1 LEPRENKFFL
11 SGYLESV
18 CSAGGVAYMYLLIV
32 TLLAIVIVI
41 LGVSWWKWHAYI
53 SLTVASLFLAIMSGV
68 PWDKIVTAYETG
80 VGSVLGHLIGI
91 LALGTI
97 LGKMMSD
104 SGAGMKVAD
113 FFVRFFGVK
122 KLPWAMLFS
131 GFIIGLPVFFEV
143 GIVLLLP
150 LVISIRKTTKENILL
165 IALPVIAGLSIVHGL
180 VPPHPGAMTA
190 IGIYNAN
197 LGKVLLYSLIIAL
210 PAAVIAGPLFA
221 KWVHK
226 RVIPQGEPQLINVN
240 MEMQNLPGTG
250 ISFFIILLPVI
261 LMILSVL
268 APYMS
273 LPKELSKFLGFIG
286 SPVIAL
292 LISCFAAFYFLCMR
306 QGMDKRVIKK
316 LTDECLLPVSSIVLI
331 IGAGGGFKQILI
343 ASGVGTSIA
352 QMSDHLSLSPI
363 VLAFMVAG
371 LIRIATGSAT
381 VALTTA
387 AGIVSPIIEHM
398 SGVNLEL
405 LVIATGAGSLMF
417 SHVNDAGFW
426 LVKEYLGLTV
436 EETFKTW
443 TVLETLLSFIAFGE
457 VLLLNSFL

>member
-1 LEPRENKFFL
+1 
-11 SGYLESV
+11 
-18 CSAGGVAYMYLLIV
+18 MDIYLLIV
-32 TLLAIVIVI
+32 TLLAIAIVI
-41 LGVSWWKWHAYI
+41 LGVSWWKWHAFI
-53 SLTVASLFLAIMSGV
+53 SLTVASLFLAIMSGLNLT
-68 PWDKIVTAYETG
+68 KIVAAYETG
-80 VGSVLGHLIGI
+80 VGSVLGHLVGI

-104 SGAGMKVAD
+104 SGAGMQVAD
-113 FFVRFFGVK
+113 FFIRFFGVK
-122 KLPWAMLFS
+122 KLPWAMLFA
-131 GFIIGLPVFFEV
+131 GFVIGIPVFFEV
-143 GIVLLLP
+143 GIVILLP
-150 LVISIRKTTKENILL
+150 LVISIRKTTKQNILL

-197 LGKVLLYSLIIAL
+197 LGKVLLYSLLIAL
-210 PAAVIAGPLFA
+210 PTAIIAGPIFA

-226 RVIPQGEPQLINVN
+226 RVIPENEPELIRVTTVSTD
-240 MEMQNLPGTG
+240 LPSRKV
-250 ISFFIILLPVI
+250 SFFIILLSVV
-261 LMILSVL
+261 LMILSVV
-268 APYMS
+268 APYIS
-273 LPKELSKFLGFIG
+273 LPKKMTEFFVFIG

-292 LISCFAAFYFLCMR
+292 LISCFAAFYLLGIR
-306 QGMDKRVIKK
+306 QGINKKMIKK
-316 LTDECLLPVSSIVLI
+316 LTDESLLPVGSIILI

-343 ASGVGTSIA
+343 ESGVGTAIA
-352 QMSDHLSLSPI
+352 QMAEHISLSPI

-387 AGIVSPIIEHM
+387 AGIVSPVIQHM

-436 EETFKTW
+436 KETFKTW
-443 TVLETLLSFIAFGE
+443 TVLETLLSFIAFGFA
-457 VLLLNSFL
+457 LLLDMFI

>member
-1 LEPRENKFFL
+1 
-11 SGYLESV
+11 
-18 CSAGGVAYMYLLIV
+18 MDIYLLIV
-32 TLLAIVIVI
+32 TLLAIAIVI
-41 LGVSWWKWHAYI
+41 LGVSWWKWHAFI
-53 SLTVASLFLAIMSGV
+53 SLTVASLFLAIMSGLNLT
-68 PWDKIVTAYETG
+68 KIVTAYESG
-80 VGSVLGHLIGI
+80 VGSVLGHLVGI

-104 SGAGMKVAD
+104 SGAGMQVAD
-113 FFVRFFGVK
+113 FFIRFFGVK
-122 KLPWAMLFS
+122 KLPWAMLFA
-131 GFIIGLPVFFEV
+131 GFVIGIPVFFEV
-143 GIVLLLP
+143 GIVILLP
-150 LVISIRKTTKENILL
+150 LVISIRKTTKQNILL

-197 LGKVLLYSLIIAL
+197 LGKVLLYSLLIAL
-210 PAAVIAGPLFA
+210 PAAIIAGPIFA

-226 RVIPQGEPQLINVN
+226 RVIPENEPELIRVTTVSTD
-240 MEMQNLPGTG
+240 LPSRKV
-250 ISFFIILLPVI
+250 SFFIILLLVV
-261 LMILSVL
+261 LMILSVV
-268 APYMS
+268 APYIS
-273 LPKELSKFLGFIG
+273 LPKKMTEFFVFIG

-292 LISCFAAFYFLCMR
+292 LISCFAAFYLLGIR
-306 QGMDKRVIKK
+306 QGINKKMIKK
-316 LTDECLLPVSSIVLI
+316 LTDESLLPVGSIILI

-343 ASGVGTSIA
+343 ESGVGTAIA
-352 QMSDHLSLSPI
+352 QMAEHISLSPI

-387 AGIVSPIIEHM
+387 AGIVSPVIQHM

-436 EETFKTW
+436 KETFKTW
-443 TVLETLLSFIAFGE
+443 TVLETLLSFIAFGFA
-457 VLLLNSFL
+457 LLLNMFL

>member
-1 LEPRENKFFL
+1 MD
-11 SGYLESV
+11 
-18 CSAGGVAYMYLLIV
+18 MYLLLV
-32 TLLAIVIVI
+32 TCLAIVIVV
-41 LGVSWWKWHAYI
+41 LGVSWWKWHAFI
-53 SLTVASLFLAIMSGV
+53 SLTVASLFLAIMSGLSM
-68 PWDKIVTAYETG
+68 DKIVGAYETG
-80 VGSVLGHLIGI
+80 VGSVLGHLVGI

-104 SGAGMKVAD
+104 SGAGMQVAE
-113 FFVRFFGVK
+113 FFIRFFGIK
-122 KLPWAMLFS
+122 KLPWAMLFA
-131 GFIIGLPVFFEV
+131 GFIIGIPVFFEV
-143 GIVLLLP
+143 GIVILLP
-150 LVISIRKTTKENILL
+150 LVISIHKTTRQNILL

-190 IGIYNAN
+190 IGIYNAD
-197 LGKVLLYSLIIAL
+197 LGRVLLYSLVIAL
-210 PAAVIAGPLFA
+210 PAAIVAGPIFA

-226 RVIPQGEPQLINVN
+226 RVIPEGEPELIRVSTLS
-240 MEMQNLPGTG
+240 EKLPKTG
-250 ISFFIILLPVI
+250 ISFFIILLPVL
-261 LMILSVL
+261 LMVLSVMG
-268 APYMS
+268 PYM
-273 LPKELSKFLGFIG
+273 PLSSFLTKFFVFIG

-292 LISCFAAFYFLCMR
+292 LISCFAAFYLLGMR
-306 QGMDKRVIKK
+306 QGMKKNVIKK
-316 LTDECLLPVSSIVLI
+316 LVEESLLPVGSIILI

-343 ASGVGTSIA
+343 DSGVGTSIA
-352 QMSDHLSLSPI
+352 QMSEQLSLSPI

-387 AGIVSPIIEHM
+387 AGIVSPIIVHM

-436 EETFKTW
+436 KETFKTW
-443 TVLETLLSFIAFGE
+443 TVLETLLSFIAFGG
-457 VLLLNSFL
+457 VLLFDIFI